1 MVSQTGTML
10 QKEHKPDVIEI
21 LDFLNKMPL
30 VEQEKILAFVQG
42 MKFKEDLERQR
53 KARAAG

>member
-21 LDFLNKMPL
+21 LDFLNKMPP

-42 MKFKEDLERQR
+42 MKFKEDLERWKRQ
-53 KARAAG
+53 AS